1 MAKKLLSYLY
11 LSGVRR
17 LFAGGVTKR
26 LKAGEAACICC
37 RCRSDR
43 CSDGG
48 PSQWEVTLGG
58 YANSEY
64 CATCTEMNTTYVL
77 DWFGVSGWPYY
88 SCVWKYLWPATAP
101 CDETR
106 IQPTELWLEVTD
118 SGIVVRVYWTDPM
131 NSNFDGFG
139 KVFATPL
146 ACKELSGENLPNN
159 GWLRWCGPMVLGAR
173 TCVITAL

>member
-1 MAKKLLSYLY
+1 MAKKLLSYLIG
-11 LSGVRR
+11 GVRR

-26 LKAGEAACICC
+26 LKAGEAACSCC
-37 RCRSDR
+37 GCPSSW

-48 PSQWEVTLGG
+48 PSQWEVTLSG

-77 DWFGVSGWPYY
+77 DWFGIDEWSGR
-88 SCVWKYLWPATAP
+88 CVWKYLWPATAP

-106 IQPTELWLEVTD
+106 IQPTELWLEVGD
-118 SGIVVRVYWTDPM
+118 SGIQVRVFWLDPI
-131 NSNFDGFG
+131 NSNWDGFG
-139 KVFATPL
+139 KAFAMPL
-146 ACKELSGENLPNN
+146 ACKELSGENLPNTN
-159 GWLRWCGPMVLGAR
+159 WFRWCGPMDLGAR